1 MNQWLTLGLMKMN
14 SKMPEAQYIPG
25 TCNIGKGEVRRRQLV
40 ALLGL
45 FFSISTLLTFNTV
58 DAPAVVRLGIFFP
71 LMVASVGFVQSRSKF
86 CLAYGFAGTFNVGK
100 LGDIKRVASKEDRA
114 ADRKTALVILGK
126 SFLLAALATA
136 VVLVLPF

>member
-1 MNQWLTLGLMKMN
+1 MKM
-14 SKMPEAQYIPG
+14 SLKMPEVQYVPG
-25 TCNIGKGEVRRRQLV
+25 TCNIGKGEVRKRQLV
-40 ALLGL
+40 ALVGL
-45 FFSISTLLTFNTV
+45 FFSVTTLLAFSTV
-58 DAPAVVRLGIFFP
+58 ETTTSVRLGIFFP

-100 LGDIKRVASKEDRA
+100 MGDIKRVASKEDRA

-136 VVLVLPF
+136 VVLVIPF